1 MSESKQTRLL
11 FVDDDHNVLNGL
23 RRMLYAMKGQWKMEF
38 VHKASDALKVMETT
52 PYDVVVSDLRMPDM
66 DGIQFLETVREAYPD
81 TIRFMLSGYMD
92 KALQTQA
99 AQCVHQFISKPC
111 DAEQLKVLV
120 TRALALYDRLRSGN
134 VTKILSRIES
144 LPVMPD
150 VYQEVIDMFHRP
162 SCSLRQIGQAIAKDV
177 GMSSKILQVVNT
189 AFYGQE
195 TKIID
200 PVHAVSYLGQK
211 AAEALIITSGV
222 FGMLSNK
229 KIKQF
234 SVMGLQEHCI
244 RVGTLAREICKIHDL
259 DEQEQE
265 TATMAGILHDAGKMV
280 LILHFADE
288 LVEAIARSKQG
299 TQPMHVIEHDML
311 GVTHGELGGCL
322 LDLWGLPNSI
332 IEAVTYHHQPSH
344 CVNQE
349 FSVISAVH
357 IADAIDREY
366 CCEVGWGYP
375 EMLDMEYL
383 NQLGIADK
391 IQTWRRLHL
400 PDLEEEPAHARA

>member
-1 MSESKQTRLL
+1 MSETRPIRLL
-11 FVDDDHNVLNGL
+11 FVDDDLNVLNGL
-23 RRMLYAMKGQWKMEF
+23 RRMLYGMRGQWKMEF
-38 VHKASDALKVMETT
+38 VHKAVDALKVMEATS
-52 PYDVVVSDLRMPDM
+52 YDVVISDLRMPDM
-66 DGIQFLETVREAYPD
+66 DGIAFLQAVREKYPD

-120 TRALALYDRLRSGN
+120 TRALALYNRLRSGN

-144 LPVMPD
+144 LPVMPE

-222 FGMLSNK
+222 FGMLPNK
-229 KIKQF
+229 KIRQF
-234 SVMGLQEHCI
+234 SIMGLQEHCI
-244 RVGTLAREICKIHDL
+244 RVGALAREICKIHDL

-280 LILHFADE
+280 LILHFEEE
-288 LVEAIARSKQG
+288 LVRAIAQSKQQG
-299 TQPMHVIEHDML
+299 LPMHQIEQETL

-322 LDLWGLPNSI
+322 LDLWGLPNTI
-332 IEAVTYHHQPSH
+332 IEAVTYHHEPTH

-357 IADAIDREY
+357 IADAVDREY
-366 CCEVGWGYP
+366 CCEIGWGYP
-375 EMLDMEYL
+375 EVLDTKYVD
-383 NQLGIADK
+383 QLGLADK
-391 IQTWRRLHL
+391 IETWRRLHL
-400 PDLEEEPAHARA
+400 PDLQEEPVHARS